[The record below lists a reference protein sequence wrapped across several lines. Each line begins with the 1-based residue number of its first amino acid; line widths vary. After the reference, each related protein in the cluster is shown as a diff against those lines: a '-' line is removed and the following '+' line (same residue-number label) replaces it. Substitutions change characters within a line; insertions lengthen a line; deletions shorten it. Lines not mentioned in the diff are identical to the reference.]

1 MSDARPDPPTG
12 RDPTLLAFSQAALA
26 ITSELSLE
34 HVLKQ
39 ILDSARTLSQARYA
53 ALGVFHPDGRLAQF
67 VFSGI
72 TNEESQSIGACPTGL
87 GLLKAIVTERRTI
100 RLPDIRSDP
109 RSSGFPTGHPPMTSF
124 LGVPIVFGNEVLGNL
139 YLTDRQGAPEFSSA
153 DADRMEILAAHAALA
168 LRNAQLFQASLQR
181 GHELEARNKELAALN
196 VVAKAASNYLQL
208 PDMLASVLDEV
219 LAVADAE
226 AGEILLREEPSGDMV
241 LTLHRGD
248 AAHAFQGVIRF
259 PPGQGY
265 PGRVAET
272 GQAVAVQDP
281 SSDALLRQEVIR
293 AGFRAFAYIPLR
305 ARNEVI
311 GVLGLGTRT
320 SRRFNDREMGLL
332 EAIGHQIGVA
342 VENARLY
349 NQVGRMAV
357 SEERT
362 RIGMDLHDG
371 VIQSIYAVGLT
382 LEAARH
388 LLAEDRDRAAS
399 MLDKA
404 VSGLNDAIR
413 DIRNF
418 ILDLRPRRFEGD
430 LAEGLARLVREFQA
444 NTMVQAH
451 LHAPAAAVKGLPT
464 AAART
469 IFLTTQEALANVAR
483 HARASRVELHLTR
496 DHGWVALT
504 IEDDGVGFDAVGL
517 NLALGHGLANMRSRA
532 DELGGVFEIHTSPG
546 QGTVLSL
553 SLPLPD
559 GEPAA
564 P

>member
-1 MSDARPDPPTG
+1 MSDVRPDPSTG

-34 HVLKQ
+34 HVLKR
-39 ILDSARTLSQARYA
+39 ILDSARQLSQARYA

-67 VFSGI
+67 VFSGV
-72 TNEESQSIGACPTGL
+72 TTEESEAIGACPTGL
-87 GLLKAIVTERRTI
+87 GLLRAIVTERRTL
-100 RLPDIRSDP
+100 RVPDIRSDH
-109 RSSGFPTGHPPMTSF
+109 RSSGFPPGHPPMTSF
-124 LGVPIVFGNEVLGNL
+124 LGVPIMIGGEVLGNL
-139 YLTDRQGAPEFSSA
+139 YLTDKQGAAEFSSA
-153 DADRMEILAAHAALA
+153 DADRIEILAAHAALA
-168 LRNAQLFQASLQR
+168 LRNAQLFQATVER

-208 PDMLASVLDEV
+208 PDMLAAVLDEV

-241 LTLHRGD
+241 LTLHRGE
-248 AAHAFQGVIRF
+248 AAQAFHGIIRF

-265 PGRVAET
+265 PGKVAET
-272 GQAVAVQDP
+272 GQALAIQDP
-281 SSDALLRQEVIR
+281 SSDALLRREVMQ
-293 AGFRAFAYIPLR
+293 AGFHAFAYIPLR

-311 GVLGLGTRT
+311 GVLGLGTRQP
-320 SRRFNDREMGLL
+320 RRFNEREMGLL

-357 SEERT
+357 SEERS

-388 LLAEDRDRAAS
+388 LLPEDRERATS
-399 MLDKA
+399 MIEQA

-430 LAEGLARLVREFQA
+430 LGQGLARLVREFQA
-444 NTMVQAH
+444 NTMVQAR
-451 LHAPAAAVKGLPT
+451 LHAPSAAVNGLPT
-464 AAART
+464 AVART

-483 HARASRVELHLTR
+483 HARAMRVDLRLMRE
-496 DHGWVALT
+496 HGRLALT
-504 IEDDGVGFDAVGL
+504 IEDDGVG
-517 NLALGHGLANMRSRA
+517 
-532 DELGGVFEIHTSPG
+532 
-546 QGTVLSL
+546 
-553 SLPLPD
+553 
-559 GEPAA
+559 
-564 P
+564 

>member
-1 MSDARPDPPTG
+1 MSEVRPADPSDG

-34 HVLKQ
+34 HVLQQ
-39 ILDSARTLSQARYA
+39 ILDSALQLSQARYA

-72 TNEESQSIGACPTGL
+72 TTEESEAIGACPTGL
-87 GLLKAIVTERRTI
+87 GLLRAIVTERRTI
-100 RLPDIRSDP
+100 RVPDIPSDP
-109 RSSGFPTGHPPMTSF
+109 RSSGFPPGHPPMSSF
-124 LGVPIVFGNEVLGNL
+124 LGVPIMAGGQILGNL
-139 YLTDRQGAPEFSSA
+139 YLTDKQGAAEFSTA

-168 LRNAQLFQASLQR
+168 LRNAQLFQASLER
-181 GHELEARNKELAALN
+181 GRELEARNKELAALN

-208 PDMLASVLDEV
+208 PDMLAAVLDEV

-226 AGEILLREEPSGDMV
+226 AGEILLREDPSGDML
-241 LTLHRGD
+241 LTLHRGE
-248 AAHAFQGVIRF
+248 AAQAFQGVIRF
-259 PPGQGY
+259 PSGQGY
-265 PGRVAET
+265 PGRVAAT
-272 GQAVAVQDP
+272 GQAIAVQDP
-281 SSDALLRQEVIR
+281 SSDAFLRREVMQ

-311 GVLGLGTRT
+311 GVLGLGTRHP
-320 SRRFNDREMGLL
+320 RRFNDREMGLL

-342 VENARLY
+342 VENSRLY
-349 NQVGRMAV
+349 HQVGRMAV
-357 SEERT
+357 SEERS

-388 LLAEDRDRAAS
+388 LLAEDRERAGS
-399 MLDKA
+399 MLDQA

-430 LAEGLARLVREFQA
+430 LGQGLARLVREFQA

-451 LHAPAAAVKGLPT
+451 LHAPAEAVDRLPT

-469 IFLTTQEALANVAR
+469 LFLTTQEALANVAR
-483 HARASRVELHLTR
+483 HARASHVDMRLIREHERV
-496 DHGWVALT
+496 VLT
-504 IEDDGVGFDAVGL
+504 IEDDGVGFDVGAL
-517 NLALGHGLANMRSRA
+517 HLALGHGLANMRSRA
-532 DELGGVFEIHTSPG
+532 DELGGQFEVHTSPG

-553 SLPLPD
+553 TLPLR
-559 GEPAA
+559 G
-564 P
+564 